1 MKQRL
6 FAAVVAA
13 LLLALA
19 GCTPEE
25 SDPVSP
31 SSSSATE
38 PSASQVEPASEEVSE
53 PLEEIP
59 SVPEVTSSM
68 PEPPSTAEP
77 GSEEDTG
84 KLPPDNDPVPM
95 DTGKTAPAPG
105 IDLGEE
111 AELASVAAESLRT
124 TLAKTLSPESYS
136 YIGPYEYTVPG
147 QLVIGV
153 VDEQVVREAV
163 ASCPDASLLTIEYR
177 PAEVSLAQKQS
188 LIEAIEELSIPD
200 NADVRFDDPL
210 EETLSVT
217 LIFKDSDQADVFQ
230 KEIERLAAE
239 QDFPEKLL
247 RVSFGQWYDESQKLR
262 PD

>member
-25 SDPVSP
+25 SDSVSP

-95 DTGKTAPAPG
+95 DTGKTAPDPG

-153 VDEQVVREAV
+153 VD
-163 ASCPDASLLTIEYR
+163 
-177 PAEVSLAQKQS
+177 
-188 LIEAIEELSIPD
+188 
-200 NADVRFDDPL
+200 
-210 EETLSVT
+210 
-217 LIFKDSDQADVFQ
+217 
-230 KEIERLAAE
+230 
-239 QDFPEKLL
+239 
-247 RVSFGQWYDESQKLR
+247 
-262 PD
+262 